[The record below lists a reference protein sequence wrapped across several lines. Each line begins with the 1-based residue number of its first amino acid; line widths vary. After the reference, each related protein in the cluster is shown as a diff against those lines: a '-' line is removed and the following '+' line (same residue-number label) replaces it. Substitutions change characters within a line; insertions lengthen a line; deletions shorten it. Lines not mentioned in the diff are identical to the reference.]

1 MESKTKSFSQLFV
14 DYQSRFVRFAN
25 SYVRDMATAEDITS
39 DAIVYYWENRERLS
53 GDTNV
58 PAYILTTIKNKCLN
72 QLQHIRVKEKANA
85 QIQTNAQWELDM
97 RIASLAALEPTELYT
112 QEIRDLVN
120 TALMKLPE
128 KTRQIFCKSR
138 FDHLSNKEIAKKL
151 DISIKSVEAHITS
164 AMKLLRS
171 ELGDYFLILLIL
183 LR

>member
-1 MESKTKSFSQLFV
+1 MESETESFSRLFV
-14 DYQSRFVRFAN
+14 DYRSRFVRFAN

-72 QLQHIRVKEKANA
+72 QLQHIRVREKVNA
-85 QIQTNAQWELDM
+85 RIQTSAQWDLDM
-97 RIASLAALEPTELYT
+97 RIASLAALEPAEVYT
-112 QEIRDLVN
+112 REIHDLVN

-138 FDHLSNKEIAKKL
+138 FDHISNREIAKSL
-151 DISIKSVEAHITS
+151 DISIKSVEAHITG
-164 AMKLLRS
+164 AIKLLRS
-171 ELGDYFLILLIL
+171 ELSDYFLILLIL